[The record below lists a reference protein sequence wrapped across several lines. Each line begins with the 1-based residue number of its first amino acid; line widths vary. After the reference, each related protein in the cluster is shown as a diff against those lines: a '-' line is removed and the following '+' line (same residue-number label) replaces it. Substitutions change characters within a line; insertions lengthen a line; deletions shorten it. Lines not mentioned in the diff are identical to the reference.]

1 MSGKKPC
8 WATCH
13 HSARNAETDN
23 WLNGRCPY
31 NVRLDDGQS
40 ALAGSLIKCKAC
52 GKCTCRD
59 CLNAIQH
66 EGNRLVGELRAQ
78 GLVMEPFAA
87 FERVLAGSHRTAPVP
102 ASGAIV
108 AADEDGC
115 VWCRDTR
122 KPDVVGALE
131 PVAFLKELGIDE
143 HATYAA
149 AKPALTEEKMR
160 CARLACAQ
168 CTNCHCHLHYH
179 NCHNCHYHHH
189 HHHHHH
195 HHFYYY

>member
-1 MSGKKPC
+1 MKLSFFYFLGDRATHESTRGPMSGKRSC

-13 HSARNAETDN
+13 HSARNAQTDN
-23 WLNGRCPY
+23 WLNGRCPH

-40 ALAGSLIKCKAC
+40 ALPGSLIKCKAC
-52 GKCTCRD
+52 RKCTCRD
-59 CLNAIQH
+59 CLNEIEH
-66 EGNRLVGELRAQ
+66 EGNRLVGELKAQ

-108 AADEDGC
+108 AAEEDEC

-122 KPDVVGALE
+122 KPKVVGAQE
-131 PVAFLKELGIDE
+131 PIAFLKELGIDE

-149 AKPALTEEKMR
+149 AKPALTTEKIR
-160 CARLACAQ
+160 CA
-168 CTNCHCHLHYH
+168 
-179 NCHNCHYHHH
+179 
-189 HHHHHH
+189 
-195 HHFYYY
+195 